1 MLNILFIFVHRASF
15 SFSSNDNYSLP
26 SSDWIL
32 DNTSPLFNVK
42 SVLTSDQIIYD
53 TPSLFQS
60 TESLDNNF
68 SNVWT
73 EKERTLLER
82 GLVRLSLFFTM
93 NCRIFKSW
101 LIKKDGG
108 PKISSYE
115 IHYPLD
121 VIGIFFFKKKNNVC
135 SRLKTIF
142 IASIE

>member
-115 IHYPLD
+115 IH
-121 VIGIFFFKKKNNVC
+121 
-135 SRLKTIF
+135 
-142 IASIE
+142 